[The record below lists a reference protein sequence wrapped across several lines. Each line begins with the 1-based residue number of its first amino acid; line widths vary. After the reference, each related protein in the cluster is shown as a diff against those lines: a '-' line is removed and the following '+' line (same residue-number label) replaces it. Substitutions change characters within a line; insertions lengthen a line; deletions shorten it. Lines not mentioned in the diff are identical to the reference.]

1 MKLIEAFFEIITQ
14 ILKGVFNLLQL
25 ILGIPENDKLYN
37 ATSMKF
43 MDRIRVFSRFHR
55 GLILNG
61 KNQRL
66 SKKSSKIHACII
78 GKSGVGKSS
87 VFYMGNL
94 LSPGAKSFI
103 VTDLDGGLN
112 KASSGYLKSIG
123 YDIQVFN
130 LSNVKKSSFYCPLS
144 FCYTDDELKSL
155 AVQIVMSSSNNSGT
169 KDKFWEHSSIKLLFT
184 LLKLVKTQELKYQN
198 LANVNHLLT
207 MIELEEFDNF
217 VSQHAD
223 DKLFK
228 EILAFKS
235 IDEKLRTNI
244 EATLSATLDLLSY
257 NDIGFITS
265 KNTID
270 FERLAKPKSILYI
283 IVNERH
289 IRQYSLII
297 SIFYSQLF
305 NYYQQNKPKNII
317 YFLLDEGGVYKI
329 NELEILTS
337 ILRRYQCSISL
348 AVQDFNQLIQL
359 YGREAA
365 AIIYNNCSTKIVFSG
380 ASLTLSENISRMM
393 GQKTVEISFE
403 GKKVQQTRPV
413 LTPTEIMQIKSNKVL
428 IQHSNYSF
436 IKVHTYPYYKQMKL
450 KRRSRIK
457 PLELEQNIITSPSL
471 LSLEKTPPPD
481 EE

>member
-1 MKLIEAFFEIITQ
+1 MIF
-14 ILKGVFNLLQL
+14 GNL
-25 ILGIPENDKLYN
+25 PNDKLY
-37 ATSMKF
+37 AGSSMSFFKKI
-43 MDRIRVFSRFHR
+43 RIFSRFHK

-61 KNQRL
+61 KNQKL
-66 SKKSSKIHACII
+66 SKKNSKIHACII

-87 VFYMGNL
+87 VFYMVNL
-94 LSPGAKSFI
+94 LSPGKKTFV
-103 VTDLDGGLN
+103 VTDLDGGLM

-144 FCYTDDELKSL
+144 FCHTDDELKSL
-155 AVQIVMSSSNNSGT
+155 AVQIVMSGSNNSET

-184 LLKLVKTQELKYQN
+184 LLKLVKTQEVKYQN

-207 MIELEEFDNF
+207 MIELAEFDNF
-217 VSQHAD
+217 VSQHAGD
-223 DKLFK
+223 NLFK

-270 FERLAKPKSILYI
+270 LERLRKPKSILYI

-297 SIFYSQLF
+297 SVFYSQLF
-305 NYYQQNKPKNII
+305 NYFQQNKPKNII
-317 YFLLDEGGVYKI
+317 YFLLDEGGIYRI

-337 ILRRYQCSISL
+337 ILRRYRCSISL
-348 AVQDFNQLIQL
+348 AVQDFKQLVQL
-359 YGREAA
+359 YGQEAA

-413 LTPTEIMQIKSNKVL
+413 LTPTEIMQIKSNEVL
-428 IQHSNYSF
+428 LQHSNYSF
-436 IKVHTYPYYKQMKL
+436 IKVRTYPYYKQMKL
-450 KRRSRIK
+450 KRRSRMK
-457 PLELEQNIITSPSL
+457 PVQLLENPFVAPELITLNPIPNQLEDDK
-471 LSLEKTPPPD
+471 E
-481 EE
+481 